1 MIKKSLCVALSGLIL
16 SAAAVATPLE
26 LETQGSFAIGGSVVQ
41 KPGTFSEDHFL
52 SPEGQKAYGDNA
64 YVFYQIPVNPNK
76 YPIVFQH
83 GGDQTKRTWEST
95 PDGRDGF
102 QNIFLKKHYSV
113 YLIDQP
119 RMGEA
124 GLSTVEDNGNNT
136 WSGNPLYQDQ
146 TFFRLSRVGDKN
158 GVFKN
163 SQFPNTPE
171 AVEAF
176 QRSWNPYSG
185 PLDNNVNAKSLAKLF
200 DKIGPS
206 ILMTHSMGGTI
217 GWRTPFYT
225 KNVKAIVALEPGG
238 TPFLF
243 PEGQVPTQEK
253 TKVAILGGAAEGVS
267 LQNFKKLTE
276 IPILLIYGDYIPD
289 QPSEAAGPDKWRSEL
304 AMARKFV
311 KAVNDHGGHAE
322 LIHLPEIGIHGN
334 SHFLMAE
341 KNNQQLAQLIENW
354 LKKNNL
360 AGK

>member
-1 MIKKSLCVALSGLIL
+1 
-16 SAAAVATPLE
+16 
-26 LETQGSFAIGGSVVQ
+26 
-41 KPGTFSEDHFL
+41 
-52 SPEGQKAYGDNA
+52 
-64 YVFYQIPVNPNK
+64 
-76 YPIVFQH
+76 
-83 GGDQTKRTWEST
+83 
-95 PDGRDGF
+95 
-102 QNIFLKKHYSV
+102 
-113 YLIDQP
+113 
-119 RMGEA
+119 
-124 GLSTVEDNGNNT
+124 
-136 WSGNPLYQDQ
+136 
-146 TFFRLSRVGDKN
+146 
-158 GVFKN
+158 
-163 SQFPNTPE
+163 
-171 AVEAF
+171 
-176 QRSWNPYSG
+176 
-185 PLDNNVNAKSLAKLF
+185 
-200 DKIGPS
+200 
-206 ILMTHSMGGTI
+206 MTHSMGGTI

-225 KNVKAIVALEPGG
+225 KNVKVIVALEPGG

-311 KAVNDHGGHAE
+311 KAVNDHDGHAE